1 MDFISLL
8 SCKALN
14 NAIGD
19 LIYKYLYG
27 WVVTWSDDWSV
38 IGAFSVTVIMF
49 TIFLK
54 VATSP
59 LDIWQKVSM
68 RKNAK
73 KMEEMRPELEKVQ
86 KQCGS
91 NRELLMQ
98 KQREVYKKHRYSMF
112 GSCLPMIVTMVVFFI
127 IFGGY
132 NAAVAKHTKSTFEAL
147 DKVYTQ
153 VYEDEKWNEVPED
166 TRESDRVKAAED
178 AVVAEY
184 DAHYK
189 ESFFWVKNIFS
200 ADGWAKAIPDAGTAQ
215 KNISGLNTERYK
227 VVMKP
232 LMDKYNGGWNGYLIL
247 PIIVLLLNVAS
258 MFLNKQQT
266 QQPAMPGQTE
276 EQMKAQKS
284 QAKMMQFIMPIM
296 MFGFALFYSA
306 AFTLYMAVN
315 MVFTTIINLVYNIIT
330 KKKDAEEKD
339 RILSTTFKK

>member
-1 MDFISLL
+1 
-8 SCKALN
+8 
-14 NAIGD
+14 
-19 LIYKYLYG
+19 
-27 WVVTWSDDWSV
+27 
-38 IGAFSVTVIMF
+38 
-49 TIFLK
+49 
-54 VATSP
+54 
-59 LDIWQKVSM
+59 
-68 RKNAK
+68 
-73 KMEEMRPELEKVQ
+73 MRPELEKVQ

-132 NAAVAKHTKSTFEAL
+132 NAAVAKHTKITFEAL

-153 VYEDEKWNEVPED
+153 VYEAEENAALTEA
-166 TRESDRVKAAED
+166 DRIKKAED
-178 AVVAEY
+178 AAVAEY

-215 KNISGLNTERYK
+215 KNISGLNTARYE

-276 EQMKAQKS
+276 EQIKAQKS

-315 MVFTTIINLVYNIIT
+315 MVFTTIINLAYNIIA
-330 KKKDAEEKD
+330 KKKDAAEKD

>member
-27 WVVTWSDDWSV
+27 WVVTWSNDWSV

-49 TIFLK
+49 TLFLK

-73 KMEEMRPELEKVQ
+73 KMEQMRPELEKVQ

-91 NRELLMQ
+91 NRQLLMQ
-98 KQREVYKKHRYSMF
+98 KQREVYKKNKYSMF

-132 NAAVAKHTKSTFEAL
+132 NAAVSKHTKITFEAI
-147 DKVYTQ
+147 DKVY
-153 VYEDEKWNEVPED
+153 NEVFYAE
-166 TRESDRVKAAED
+166 ENAALSDAERTKKAEE
-178 AVVAEY
+178 AVIAEY
-184 DAHYK
+184 DANYK

-200 ADGWAKAIPDAGTAQ
+200 ADGWAKAIPDKGTAA
-215 KNISGLNTERYK
+215 KNIPNLNTAEYEK
-227 VVMKP
+227 VMKP

-276 EQMKAQKS
+276 EQIKAQKS
-284 QAKMMQFIMPIM
+284 QAKIMQFIMPIM

-306 AFTLYMAVN
+306 AFTLYMAIN
-315 MVFTTIINLVYNIIT
+315 MVFTTVINLVYNLIT
-330 KKKDAEEKD
+330 KKKDAAEKD